1 MCGRFTQA
9 TDAEI
14 IAKVFEL
21 SAKPIVSR
29 RYNIAPTQYVAAV
42 RMGGSGRELV
52 NLQWGLIPSWAT
64 STSVG
69 SSMINARGETV
80 AEKPAFRSAFRAR
93 RCLIVADGFYEWQ
106 KLGKAKQPYFIFF
119 RDRRAF
125 AFAGLWERWQGDGH
139 DAVESCT
146 IVTTTANDLVA
157 PIHDRMPVILNPED
171 HKFWIDPEV
180 KEPERLLPLLRPIDP
195 RMMDAYPVSPLVN
208 NPANDLPNCRVRV
221 GK

>member
-21 SAKPIVSR
+21 PAKPVLSR

-52 NLQWGLIPSWAT
+52 NLHWGLIPSWAT
-64 STSVG
+64 STSTG
-69 SSMINARGETV
+69 SSMINARAETV

-106 KLGKAKQPYFIFF
+106 KLDKVKQPYYISF
-119 RDRRAF
+119 RDHRPF
-125 AFAGLWERWQGDGH
+125 AFAGLWEGWQGDGDH
-139 DAVESCT
+139 AVESCT

-171 HKFWIDPEV
+171 HKFWIDPTV
-180 KEPERLLPLLRPIDP
+180 TEPERLLPLLRPTDP
-195 RMMDAYPVSPLVN
+195 RPMDAYPVSLLVN
-208 NPANDLPNCRVRV
+208 NPANELAGCRVKV